1 VAANLALAWARMG
14 AQVGILDA
22 DIYGPSQP
30 LLLGVEGAKPATT
43 GQRIIPVQ
51 AHGVKLMSLGLL
63 IDAGRPA
70 IWRGPMV
77 TQALTQL
84 LTGTEWGE
92 LDYLVLDLPPG
103 TGDLQLTLAQ
113 KVPVA
118 GAVIVTT
125 PQPIAVAD
133 ARKGLVMFGKVGV
146 AALGVVEN
154 MATHVCSHC
163 GHEEAIFGSGGGEQL
178 AREAGVPFLGR
189 LPLDARIREEADS
202 GRPTVVAAPG
212 SPRAASYMEFARRT
226 AAVLAMRPRDRS
238 GAFPGVVVERTQ

>member
-1 VAANLALAWARMG
+1 
-14 AQVGILDA
+14 
-22 DIYGPSQP
+22 
-30 LLLGVEGAKPATT
+30 
-43 GQRIIPVQ
+43 
-51 AHGVKLMSLGLL
+51 
-63 IDAGRPA
+63 
-70 IWRGPMV
+70 
-77 TQALTQL
+77 QALTQL

-212 SPRAASYMEFARRT
+212 SPRAAS
-226 AAVLAMRPRDRS
+226 
-238 GAFPGVVVERTQ
+238 